1 MTLPLQSS
9 IILPLAISLKNKGVL
24 DPLGQMLENIL
35 NNNNDF
41 TTIGLIG
48 AGIGVIFVFAFT
60 PRGESRSLPPL
71 ESAQLSPTEAQNLI
85 GQAADTVDQMQRM
98 LISLD
103 ASVNDVIR
111 NTADG

>member
-1 MTLPLQSS
+1 
-9 IILPLAISLKNKGVL
+9 
-24 DPLGQMLENIL
+24 MLENIL